1 MLIWSFIMK
10 HVIILNTH
18 KTLKSNIYE
27 IFLYNRIFLT
37 QIKKTHQIILIKIQT
52 ISAKKYI
59 RKPKG
64 RSIRALIEKDPIPH
78 THIKKSKD
86 THTRQI
92 LASVTA
98 IRLHRWRAWQ
108 YFTFFYSGPFLFL
121 HFFSILFRAV
131 CVVFWFVGGVRALN
145 LCQASANKINTG
157 TWHKKEACFRLGR
170 FGCWKPEGSFWG
182 LRNSGNMR
190 RSAGWKLAEVLEL
203 LRAEVELSFF
213 VWKIWFWK
221 LYEYNIIIIQIMV
234 ELFKKI
240 INV

>member
-1 MLIWSFIMK
+1 MK

-37 QIKKTHQIILIKIQT
+37 QIKKTYQIILIKIQT

-64 RSIRALIEKDPIPH
+64 WSIRALIEKDPIPH

-121 HFFSILFRAV
+121 HFFFPYSFVLFALCFDLSAVSARWTSAKRARTKSIRGLGTRRRPVSDLADLVAENPRGPSEDLGIREICGGPRA
-131 CVVFWFVGGVRALN
+131 
-145 LCQASANKINTG
+145 
-157 TWHKKEACFRLGR
+157 
-170 FGCWKPEGSFWG
+170 GS
-182 LRNSGNMR
+182 
-190 RSAGWKLAEVLEL
+190 
-203 LRAEVELSFF
+203 
-213 VWKIWFWK
+213 
-221 LYEYNIIIIQIMV
+221 
-234 ELFKKI
+234 
-240 INV
+240 